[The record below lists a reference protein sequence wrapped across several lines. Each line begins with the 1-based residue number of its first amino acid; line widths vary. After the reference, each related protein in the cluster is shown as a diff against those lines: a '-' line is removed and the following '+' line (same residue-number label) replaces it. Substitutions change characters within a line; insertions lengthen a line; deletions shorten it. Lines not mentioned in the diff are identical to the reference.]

1 MKNNE
6 IFKLIKIFKKYS
18 NSLGF
23 KIIEYLFDYN
33 DKLIK
38 INMLLFYQKF
48 PGNKFFI
55 QNKDFR

>member
-1 MKNNE
+1 MKNNK
-6 IFKLIKIFKKYS
+6 IFKLIIIFKKYS

-23 KIIEYLFDYN
+23 KIIKYLLDYN

-38 INMLLFYQKF
+38 INMLLLYQKF